1 MPLDVMSLPSP
12 CSSPDIHRPSEKSLA
27 LASSPAFDAASNWA
41 RVFTN
46 SLGYF
51 AFTAW
56 KKVSMLT

>member
-1 MPLDVMSLPSP
+1 MVF
-12 CSSPDIHRPSEKSLA
+12 IKST
-27 LASSPAFDAASNWA
+27 NWA